1 MKYLNAPRAAA
12 CAVATLAFVS
22 SFAVAPARAQHLLT
36 LPAAI
41 ELAVRGN
48 PDVLIARREVEA
60 LEGDDSQAGHLP
72 NPAIDYL
79 REGSES
85 GNGATTLQL
94 SIPIEL
100 GGKRGARRQL
110 AGAALD
116 LGRHQL
122 AATRARVR
130 AETVAAYI
138 ELHLAESKLQL
149 AQAGAELAATSTAM
163 AARRVAAGK
172 LSPVEESRA
181 RVAQANVRIDLLQA
195 GRDRDMAHRRLISW
209 LPPGTPAF
217 DGVAPPTGALP
228 RLPDLLE
235 LTSRLD
241 AAPALVQ
248 ARLEVARRAALSQVE
263 LARRTQDLTVLVG
276 SKREHSAGAPANGR
290 QLVLGLS
297 VPLPLF
303 DRNAGAVL
311 ASLRRLDKAQVEHAA
326 ALVRLRLDLEQAH
339 ARLATALQEAALIDA
354 DILPGARSAYDA
366 AMRGFEAGKF
376 SYLEVLDAQRSLF
389 NARQQSVKAA
399 GEAHR
404 AAADIAILTGI
415 DL

>member
-1 MKYLNAPRAAA
+1 
-12 CAVATLAFVS
+12 
-22 SFAVAPARAQHLLT
+22 
-36 LPAAI
+36 
-41 ELAVRGN
+41 VR
-48 PDVLIARREVEA
+48 V
-60 LEGDDSQAGHLP
+60 
-72 NPAIDYL
+72 
-79 REGSES
+79 
-85 GNGATTLQL
+85 
-94 SIPIEL
+94 
-100 GGKRGARRQL
+100 
-110 AGAALD
+110 
-116 LGRHQL
+116 
-122 AATRARVR
+122 
-130 AETVAAYI
+130 
-138 ELHLAESKLQL
+138 
-149 AQAGAELAATSTAM
+149 
-163 AARRVAAGK
+163 
-172 LSPVEESRA
+172 
-181 RVAQANVRIDLLQA
+181 DLLQA

-209 LPPGTPAF
+209 LPPGTPTF
-217 DGVAPPTGALP
+217 DGVAPPAGALP
-228 RLPDLLE
+228 RLPNLLE

-241 AAPALVQ
+241 VAPALVQ

-276 SKREHSAGAPANGR
+276 SKRERSAGSLENGR

-311 ASLRRLDKAQVEHAA
+311 ASLRRLDKAQDEQSA
-326 ALVRLRLDLEQAH
+326 ALVRQRLELEQAH

-366 AMRGFEAGKF
+366 ATRGFEAGKF